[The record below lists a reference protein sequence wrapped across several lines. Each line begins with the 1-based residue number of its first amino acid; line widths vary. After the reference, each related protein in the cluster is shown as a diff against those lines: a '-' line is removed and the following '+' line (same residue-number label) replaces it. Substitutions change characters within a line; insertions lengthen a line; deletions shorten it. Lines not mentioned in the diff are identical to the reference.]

1 MILAVE
7 FDGHLEKWPP
17 IWVIKWPKFAE
28 LSFENNYAKC
38 YASITVCTI
47 PLKNSYLPHYSHK
60 WWLYQ
65 MTPSKVRDIT
75 FNIHENIGLYNRMI
89 KKNKNNV
96 LIALK
101 PLLAIELDG
110 HLEKWPP
117 SWIFKWHFRQI
128 YSVDL
133 QEQLCQISCLYHNLH
148 NSA

>member
-1 MILAVE
+1 
-7 FDGHLEKWPP
+7 
-17 IWVIKWPKFAE
+17 
-28 LSFENNYAKC
+28 
-38 YASITVCTI
+38 
-47 PLKNSYLPHYSHK
+47 
-60 WWLYQ
+60 

-117 SWIFKWHFRQI
+117 S
-128 YSVDL
+128 
-133 QEQLCQISCLYHNLH
+133 
-148 NSA
+148 